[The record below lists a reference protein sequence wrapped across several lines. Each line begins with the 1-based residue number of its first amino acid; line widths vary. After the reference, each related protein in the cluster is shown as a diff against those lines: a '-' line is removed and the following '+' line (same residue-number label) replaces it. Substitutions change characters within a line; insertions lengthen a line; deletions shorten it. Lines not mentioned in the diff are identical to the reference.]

1 MKGGIGWGRSGG
13 SRGAEGVEGGG
24 GGWGSQGLEKSLWDS
39 GLTCS
44 GVRL

>member
-1 MKGGIGWGRSGG
+1 MKGGIGWGRGGG

-24 GGWGSQGLEKSLWDS
+24 GGQGVSGLGEESVGL